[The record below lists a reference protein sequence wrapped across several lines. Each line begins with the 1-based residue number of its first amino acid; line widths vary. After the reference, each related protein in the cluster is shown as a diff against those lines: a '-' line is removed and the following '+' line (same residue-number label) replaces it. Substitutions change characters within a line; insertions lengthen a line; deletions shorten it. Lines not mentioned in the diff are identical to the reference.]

1 MSSPL
6 SDDPRPWLIAHK
18 AANSLERLA
27 DAERAGADF
36 AEGDLWSFRGHVE
49 VRHEKTLGALPVRWD
64 RWKLELSRTPHIH
77 LDTLLAAEHRPPAL
91 LIDVKG
97 RDLRL
102 PAALL
107 AALERHPVPV
117 VVCARRPAMLDLL
130 AANGLPVFPS
140 VGGESDLVRLE
151 RLSWKRQWDGVSVH
165 RKLLTERFVER
176 LRRLA
181 PHIISWPVNTHSA
194 VDELTALG
202 IDGFICDNLALVAE
216 LAQSRAQAGGVDSQ
230 GLKKNS

>member
-1 MSSPL
+1 VSSRL
-6 SDDPRPWLIAHK
+6 TEVPRPWLIAHK
-18 AANSLERLA
+18 AANSLTRLA
-27 DAERAGADF
+27 EAQQAGADF
-36 AEGDLWSFRGHVE
+36 AEGDLWSFRGRFE

-64 RWKLELSRTPHIH
+64 RWKLELKSAPHID
-77 LDTLLAAEHRPPAL
+77 LDALLAAEHRPPAL

-102 PAALL
+102 PAALIEAL
-107 AALERHPVPV
+107 ARHPVPV
-117 VVCARRPAMLDLL
+117 VVCGRRPAMLDLL
-130 AANGLPVFPS
+130 AAKGLPVFPS

-151 RLSWKRQWDGVSVH
+151 RLSWRRRWDGVSVH
-165 RKLLTERFVER
+165 RKLLTEHYVQR

-181 PHIISWPVNTHSA
+181 PNIISWPVNTHDA

-216 LAQSRAQAGGVDSQ
+216 LAQSRAQAGGADSQ
-230 GLKKNS
+230 GLK